1 MFQHLWEVDTGASV
15 SIVSEELFKTLQEEG
30 AVLHPSQAKLCT
42 YTGEPIRTMGTT
54 DVTVEHGGRNHTR
67 VGALLGRDWLASLKL
82 DWKRIFAVHAHKTL
96 DEVLESHKEV
106 FEDGLGTAAA
116 IHVDPAAMPQFFKAT
131 ILT

>member
-1 MFQHLWEVDTGASV
+1 MSV
-15 SIVSEELFKTLQEEG
+15 PGVRMPPLSHC
-30 AVLHPSQAKLCT
+30 HPR
-42 YTGEPIRTMGTT
+42 GNGP
-54 DVTVEHGGRNHTR
+54 
-67 VGALLGRDWLASLKL
+67 ALLGRDWLASLKL